1 MTLREAF
8 ASALQFL
15 RARRGLSQYDI
26 APSVAQSYVSRLEA
40 GKRSVSLEMSAELA
54 DAIGLHPLSFLA
66 LVYAAKDGR
75 PAHEIIRLAEQ
86 QLSEALLL
94 QVMIAPDRERLPQR
108 RKVGAALTAR
118 AVLEQKN
125 HGKTQAEAAR
135 SLQISTSTVGRY
147 WHTDS

>member
-15 RARRGLSQYDI
+15 RARQGLSQHDI

-75 PAHEIIRLAEQ
+75 PAHEILKLTEQ
-86 QLSEALLL
+86 QLTEALLL
-94 QVMIAPDRERLPQR
+94 QAEIVQGTERKPHR
-108 RKVGAALTAR
+108 RKAEAAQTAR

-125 HGKTQAEAAR
+125 DGKTQAEAAR

-147 WHTDS
+147 WHSDS